1 MSKILL
7 IEDDEALALGIEYS
21 LVDEGYEV
29 FREGTCEGAKR
40 CFDGQNFDLVL
51 LDINLPD
58 GNGYDVCKYIKGK
71 SEVPVIF
78 LTALD
83 EEVNIVLGLDMG
95 GDDYITKPFGV
106 RELIARIKVI
116 LRRINKNSTSSDI
129 LKSGD
134 LELDTKDIKVRKNN
148 EEVLL
153 TAQEYRLVSIFMNN
167 PGIVLERDL
176 ILDKLLDGMS
186 DFIDSNTLSVYIRRI
201 REKIEDD
208 IRSPEYITTIRGI
221 GYKWNKKVYK
231 G

>member
-1 MSKILL
+1 MNVLL
-7 IEDDEALALGIEYS
+7 LEDDEALAIGIEFT
-21 LVDEGYEV
+21 LRKEGFNVKKAYTVKDAIEV
-29 FREGTCEGAKR
+29 IDNESI
-40 CFDGQNFDLVL
+40 DLAL
-51 LDINLPD
+51 LDISLPD
-58 GNGYDVCKYIKGK
+58 GTGYSVCEHIRDK
-71 SEVPVIF
+71 SDMPIIF

-83 EEVNIVLGLDMG
+83 EEVNVILGLEMG